1 MTSPDSSFAP
11 VIIAAATRG
20 ICHTDIKITSFYR
33 TCWNYWC
40 CLSFGRTVC
49 RFNVLKVQFLHQN
62 QGKALDTVWMLHF
75 LWIVLGIFTT
85 GHGAFSFR
93 LMFFFSFSRTIKPL
107 IIFENKRLIKKYIY
121 HQSLEGKIPIAR
133 SQTPKFPLEIA
144 SYKTVTTKC
153 LAFWF
158 CKNSFHNCDETRQMV
173 CYHYY
178 F

>member
-1 MTSPDSSFAP
+1 MSVTFMTSPDSSFAP

-62 QGKALDTVWMLHF
+62 KGKALATVWMLHF

-85 GHGAFSFR
+85 GQGPFSFH
-93 LMFFFSFSRTIKPL
+93 LMFFFLFHEQLSRWLFLRISDWSRSIFIIRALREKSQSQDPRCQNFHLKLLLIKP
-107 IIFENKRLIKKYIY
+107 
-121 HQSLEGKIPIAR
+121 
-133 SQTPKFPLEIA
+133 
-144 SYKTVTTKC
+144 
-153 LAFWF
+153 
-158 CKNSFHNCDETRQMV
+158 
-173 CYHYY
+173 
-178 F
+178 